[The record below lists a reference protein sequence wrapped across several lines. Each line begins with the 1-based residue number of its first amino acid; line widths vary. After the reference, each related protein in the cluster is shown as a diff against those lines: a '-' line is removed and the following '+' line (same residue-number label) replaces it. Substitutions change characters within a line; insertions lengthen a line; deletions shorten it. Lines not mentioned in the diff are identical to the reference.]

1 MKTYILTER
10 QIKEI
15 VDQPMIKKGIALKI
29 SDENGEYYKSVLKE
43 FVDEGEYNE
52 WKDNLDDT
60 MSVIGE
66 MDIEDETSDVL
77 KEEKS
82 KIDPKEKA
90 IELTTTFL
98 KKKLPFIENIKI
110 RNKDDIKK
118 RSRIYI
124 NIVFDLNKIYDFT
137 NTTPPESYIEFD
149 FLRPTLLDKHSYLMT
164 YVDSKYKQD
173 FGFEYNN
180 KIIDIMNSYYSRLP
194 KYMLYTAFEG
204 LTKDDILSD
213 PDLFPR
219 DPWFYESW
227 RDDKDPIDFSIGEFE
242 PIVNLEKLYSDG
254 Q

>member
-43 FVDEGEYNE
+43 FVDEEEYNE

-124 NIVFDLNKIYDFT
+124 NIVFDLNKFYDFT
-137 NTTPPESYIEFD
+137 NTTPPESYIELD
-149 FLRPTLLDKHSYLMT
+149 FLRPTLRDKHSYLMT
-164 YVDSKYKQD
+164 
-173 FGFEYNN
+173 FH
-180 KIIDIMNSYYSRLP
+180 
-194 KYMLYTAFEG
+194 T
-204 LTKDDILSD
+204 
-213 PDLFPR
+213 
-219 DPWFYESW
+219 
-227 RDDKDPIDFSIGEFE
+227 EF
-242 PIVNLEKLYSDG
+242 ITVN
-254 Q
+254 